1 MLAPR
6 VLNVALRSVERH
18 VVGERQGGVRRNV
31 GGESLPVLV
40 VNPIDARAARFPL
53 SPIDRRRVLVEIR
66 QLVQGLVTRLAC
78 NVSNEIYHP
87 HQQWKELM
95 IVHFLR
101 CNPFTSE
108 YVQASCETCCLCEM

>member
-40 VNPIDARAARFPL
+40 VNPIDARAARFPYPPPLTTWQKKRGPVSFLNNCL
-53 SPIDRRRVLVEIR
+53 SKRHL
-66 QLVQGLVTRLAC
+66 QKFSLKA
-78 NVSNEIYHP
+78 
-87 HQQWKELM
+87 
-95 IVHFLR
+95 
-101 CNPFTSE
+101 
-108 YVQASCETCCLCEM
+108 